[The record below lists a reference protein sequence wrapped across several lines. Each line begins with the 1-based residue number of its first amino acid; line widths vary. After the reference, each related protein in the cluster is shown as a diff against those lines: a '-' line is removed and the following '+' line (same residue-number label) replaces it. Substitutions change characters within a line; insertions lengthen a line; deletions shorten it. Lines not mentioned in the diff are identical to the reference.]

1 MTSGQMLKLT
11 VVLVSV
17 CAMSY
22 VAFDTMLDVM
32 DEAELMRVATDK
44 RRILKH
50 PIVTVTGV
58 TYTVTK
64 VAAAVSAAMTAVLWL
79 MGA

>member
-1 MTSGQMLKLT
+1 
-11 VVLVSV
+11 
-17 CAMSY
+17 
-22 VAFDTMLDVM
+22 M
-32 DEAELMRVATDK
+32 DEDELMRVATD
-44 RRILKH
+44 RQHILKH